1 MSRECP
7 QPPKSR
13 VGEDGADIAP
23 KERYVPPPDDDSE
36 AGLFHNFETGINFA
50 KQNEVPCVLNGTNS
64 ELIQPI
70 ASFAE
75 TSLSDLLKE
84 NIRRSGYTVPTPV
97 QKYSLP
103 CILARRDLMACAQTG
118 SGKTAAYALPIM
130 TNILHD
136 GIESSALM
144 DIQSPQ
150 ALILAP
156 TRELAL
162 QIYNEC
168 RKFSYQSM
176 IKSGIL
182 YGGTDTGHQL
192 RNLARGCNILVATPG
207 RLKGVVDQGRVS
219 LDNHAFLNN

>member
-7 QPPKSR
+7 KAGEA
-13 VGEDGADIAP
+13 GEDGER
-23 KERYVPPPDDDSE
+23 KERYIPGPEDDSE
-36 AGLFHNFETGINFA
+36 AGLFHNFQTGINFA
-50 KQNEVPCVLNGTNS
+50 KQNEISCSLTGTGADS
-64 ELIQPI
+64 FTAIT
-70 ASFAE
+70 SFAE
-75 TSLSDLLKE
+75 TKLSDLMKM
-84 NIRRSGYTVPTPV
+84 NIERSGYKTPTPV

-103 CILARRDLMACAQTG
+103 VILGKRDLMACAQTG

-136 GIESSALM
+136 GIESSALSE
-144 DIQSPQ
+144 IQCPQ

-168 RKFSYQSM
+168 RKFSYESM

-182 YGGTDTGHQL
+182 YGGVDMGHQL
-192 RNLARGCNILVATPG
+192 RQIGRGKKN
-207 RLKGVVDQGRVS
+207 K
-219 LDNHAFLNN
+219 